1 MKYFI
6 LFLIFTASYLNA
18 INFKEGQSQDR
29 SIWIGGGVETLITA
43 DGSLYGINAS
53 INYSKNDR
61 IFKLRGILAE
71 ELVIT
76 GPRPNDEVW
85 ELGLLYGHH
94 LTKGKVSVSF
104 LAGISYTGGIYRGDR
119 LYSDMFDVYYEEL
132 TYETFGLPLE
142 IQLDLNR
149 ARPFGLS
156 LSAFGNIN
164 AEKSFAG
171 LSLNLLL
178 GRLP

>member
-1 MKYFI
+1 
-6 LFLIFTASYLNA
+6 
-18 INFKEGQSQDR
+18 
-29 SIWIGGGVETLITA
+29 
-43 DGSLYGINAS
+43 
-53 INYSKNDR
+53 
-61 IFKLRGILAE
+61 
-71 ELVIT
+71 
-76 GPRPNDEVW
+76 
-85 ELGLLYGHH
+85 LGLLYGHH